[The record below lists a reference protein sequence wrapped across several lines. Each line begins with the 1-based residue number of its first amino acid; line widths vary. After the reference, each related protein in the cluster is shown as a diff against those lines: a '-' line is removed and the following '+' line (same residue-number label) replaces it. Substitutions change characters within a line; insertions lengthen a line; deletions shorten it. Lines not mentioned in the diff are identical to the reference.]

1 MVILFSHHN
10 AHFFLNKK
18 CKFERKKNISFNFNV
33 NSQKKH
39 AHFVGKNKGQL
50 FKKNT
55 KYKTLKST
63 QKLMFL

>member
-39 AHFVGKNKGQL
+39 AHFVGENKGQL
-50 FKKNT
+50 FKK
-55 KYKTLKST
+55 K
-63 QKLMFL
+63 